1 MTRQEKVAYWT
12 QRVKDQA
19 VSGLSVKRYC
29 AQEEI
34 PVGTLQYWRRK
45 LGVAHA
51 ARQRDVVD
59 FFPLHLA
66 PATGAMASSVE
77 IGLLSGRRLSIRGPL
92 EPAWLQTLVQVLE
105 SPCG

>member
-45 LGVAHA
+45 LGVAHS

-59 FFPLHLA
+59 FFPLV
-66 PATGAMASSVE
+66 SV
-77 IGLLSGRRLSIRGPL
+77 
-92 EPAWLQTLVQVLE
+92 
-105 SPCG
+105 

>member
-34 PVGTLQYWRRK
+34 PVGTLQYWRPPRIWWTGSTPKGASHDRK
-45 LGVAHA
+45 EV
-51 ARQRDVVD
+51 
-59 FFPLHLA
+59 
-66 PATGAMASSVE
+66 SV
-77 IGLLSGRRLSIRGPL
+77 
-92 EPAWLQTLVQVLE
+92 
-105 SPCG
+105 